1 MPGKV
6 LIITRGDLVKQMG
19 IRKVT
24 RSQQSYSNSDAQSER
39 RTKPM
44 VSADYIVGLTDGAG
58 CFYVLIK
65 SPLNK
70 GGGGRITLN
79 FYIKVQEQDKGML
92 DKVRNTLGCGAVYFQ
107 SETRANHSQCYRYTV
122 NTHSAI
128 LNVIIPFFRKHP
140 LQSYSKS
147 KNFELFCKIAKLVE
161 NGEHHSKSGLDQI
174 RLLKSQMN
182 LRTRVV
188 RESRTLRGNAK

>member
-1 MPGKV
+1 MV
-6 LIITRGDLVKQMG
+6 STTV
-19 IRKVT
+19 V
-24 RSQQSYSNSDAQSER
+24 RSQLRHSRLGLLPGR

-44 VSADYIVGLTDGAG
+44 VSADYIVGLTDGEG

-65 SPLNK
+65 PPVNRN
-70 GGGGRITLN
+70 GGAMVQLN
-79 FYIKVQEQDKGML
+79 FFIKVQEQDKNML
-92 DKVRNTLGCGAVYFQ
+92 EKVKNTLGCGAVYFQ
-107 SETRANHSQCYRYTV
+107 AEGRENHSQCYRYTV
-122 NTHSAI
+122 NTHTGI
-128 LNVIIPFFRKHP
+128 LGVIIPFFRKHP

-161 NGEHHSKSGLDQI
+161 NGKHHSKLGLDQI

>member
-1 MPGKV
+1 MGKSKV
-6 LIITRGDLVKQMG
+6 L
-19 IRKVT
+19 
-24 RSQQSYSNSDAQSER
+24 RSQLSHSKPDIKSGR
-39 RTKPM
+39 RTKPT
-44 VSADYIVGLTDGAG
+44 VSADYIVGLTDGEG

-79 FYIKVQEQDKGML
+79 FFIKVQEQDKGML
-92 DKVRNTLGCGAVYFQ
+92 DKIHNTLRCGAVYFQ
-107 SETRANHSQCYRYTV
+107 PESRKNHSQCYRYTV

-128 LNVIIPFFRKHP
+128 LGVIIPFFREHP
-140 LQSYSKS
+140 LQSNSKK
-147 KNFELFCKIAKLVE
+147 KNFELFCRIAKIVE
-161 NGEHHSKSGLDQI
+161 NGEHHLKSGLDKI

-188 RESRTLRGNAK
+188 RESRSLRGDAK